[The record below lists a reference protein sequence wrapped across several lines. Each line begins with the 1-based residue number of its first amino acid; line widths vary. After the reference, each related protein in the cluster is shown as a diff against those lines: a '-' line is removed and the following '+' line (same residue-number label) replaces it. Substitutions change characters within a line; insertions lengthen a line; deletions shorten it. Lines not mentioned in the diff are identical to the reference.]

1 MTDTASHRRQLD
13 EPSVLR
19 ALEQLPG
26 WDMAAGKLHRE
37 LHFDSFVEAFGF
49 MSSMAL
55 VSEAM
60 NHHPEWSNVYGRV
73 AIDLIT
79 HDAGGITERDLEW
92 ARRAS
97 ALLGSSTGSRAAG

>member
-1 MTDTASHRRQLD
+1 MSRRKLAED
-13 EPSVLR
+13 ELRR

-26 WDMAAGKLHRE
+26 WSLETGKLHRD
-37 LHFDSFVEAFGF
+37 LRFDGFVEAFGF

-73 AIDLIT
+73 AIDLST

-92 ARRAS
+92 AKRAD
-97 ALLGSSTGSRAAG
+97 ALLARLR